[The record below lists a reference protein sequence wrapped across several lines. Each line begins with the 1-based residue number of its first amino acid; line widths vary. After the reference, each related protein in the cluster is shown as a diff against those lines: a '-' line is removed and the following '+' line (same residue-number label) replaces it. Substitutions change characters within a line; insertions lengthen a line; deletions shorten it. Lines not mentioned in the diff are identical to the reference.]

1 MKIRWVK
8 FIICLI
14 FVQPLFCQNNTV
26 GIKSEVNFES
36 NSLNFDFINS
46 LLYGGRINEETK
58 KNWINLC
65 KQENKIYSIF
75 KNDFFFKRKFK
86 ENTLNF
92 IISDINKI
100 DIVFNKDLLKLVLH
114 GNFDY
119 QDQTLNFDNTHI
131 RAERYQKY
139 NLQYEFTSKEK
150 LIKIGLSYLKGN
162 HNISLNINNG
172 SLYTALYGEYLDVNY
187 DVNGYITDTSNI
199 NIFQNNGN
207 GVALDFAIKFKA
219 GENKINFYINDLGF
233 IKWNKN
239 SINFAAD
246 STFSFIG
253 IDIDNIYD
261 FNDSIFNNITDNQNY
276 INNQTIPYKSYVSA
290 NIGLNIKTN
299 STIKKFNHFIFGL
312 HSKWQPYIF
321 KKDKLSTLIS
331 NGFSQSNYKPLFYI
345 SSEMGHKKIKL
356 LPRLSYGGYSEDLNI
371 ELSIK
376 IESKISLILGTKHLE
391 DLIINE
397 GSKSFSLFLNIF
409 KIL

>member
-1 MKIRWVK
+1 MKIRWVE
-8 FIICLI
+8 FIVCLI

-36 NSLNFDFINS
+36 NALNFDFINS

-65 KQENKIYSIF
+65 KQENKIHTIF
-75 KNDFFFKRKFK
+75 KNDFFFKRKLK
-86 ENTLNF
+86 NNTLNF
-92 IISDINKI
+92 LISDINKI
-100 DIVFNKDLLKLVLH
+100 NIVFNKDLLQLALN

-139 NLQYEFTSKEK
+139 NLQYEFNSKEK
-150 LIKIGLSYLKGN
+150 LILIGLSYLKGN
-162 HNISLNINNG
+162 HNINLNINHG
-172 SLYTALYGEYLDVNY
+172 SLYTALNGEYLDINY
-187 DVNGYITDTSNI
+187 DISGYITDTSNI
-199 NIFQNNGN
+199 NLFQNNGN
-207 GVALDFAIKFKA
+207 GVALDFAIKFNA
-219 GENKINFYINDLGF
+219 GKNKINFYINNLGF

-253 IDIDNIYD
+253 IDIDNIYN
-261 FNDSIFNNITDNQNY
+261 FNDSIFNNIIDDQDY
-276 INNQTIPYKSYVSA
+276 INNQKISYKSYVSA

-299 STIKKFNHFIFGL
+299 SSIKKFNHFIFGL
-312 HSKWQPYIF
+312 QSKWQPYIY
-321 KKDKLSTLIS
+321 KKEKLSTLIS
-331 NGFSQSNYKPLFYI
+331 NGFSQSNYKPLLYI
-345 SSEMGHKKIKL
+345 SSEMGHEKIKL

-371 ELSIK
+371 ELAIK

-391 DLIINE
+391 DLIRND
-397 GSKSFSLFLNIF
+397 GSKSFSLFLNIY